1 MAGSRFNEPIE
12 PMTLQNMRDNGVR
25 SLSIQCHQCR
35 RAVVWTEDGLHQMRD
50 HRRRRQA
57 VLAGGT

>member
-25 SLSIQCHQCR
+25 SLLGPNARSISTGFLRPQFGSSAR
-35 RAVVWTEDGLHQMRD
+35 
-50 HRRRRQA
+50 
-57 VLAGGT
+57 